1 MYNQVHISTP
11 VKKLMKKVEN
21 IKLMI
26 FLEYQNMK
34 IFFLQKITLQTGM
47 KKFL

>member
-1 MYNQVHISTP
+1 
-11 VKKLMKKVEN
+11 MKKVEN
-21 IKLMI
+21 LKLMI